1 MMDRL
6 LWSER
11 GMFVFVTRI
20 DFLGALAVG
29 NRSEASFLLALL
41 GGLMAEW

>member
-1 MMDRL
+1 MDRL

-11 GMFVFVTRI
+11 GWFVFVTRI

-29 NRSEASFLLALL
+29 DRSGALFLLASL